1 MIPSSYSFMHK
12 TKVFYGALALEQIP
26 PELDQI
32 PARNPL
38 VITEPKTEKKAVRA
52 LAGAFARTSAPITVF
67 DQTPEIVDETAVME
81 IADIYRKTGC
91 NSILALGGASVIDTA
106 KAVALVLTGKDLA
119 AASGDDNIAG
129 LLPPFFAIPT
139 MAQEKASLTMT
150 LKVGAGTGA
159 HEFASSLLM
168 PRAVFIDSRVMA
180 SATGKEVAK
189 SGLAALYRI
198 LDAATGP
205 QRNPVSTT
213 FAACALEMLSQNLL
227 KAVRVNSKKL
237 SAVLTAAAMLSE
249 IAASNTTQGVGVAL
263 SRALGAAG
271 KVSDDL
277 AGAALVPGL
286 IKLRMK
292 GAEDA
297 LSRLLLAMAGPEKY
311 ASTPADQRPRAAL
324 EAVETLMLKV
334 QASAGLKLTAASLG
348 LTSGMDEIAQ
358 AVAADAETL
367 GPETVNKA
375 QVMEILAAA
384 G

>member
-1 MIPSSYSFMHK
+1 MIPASYSFMHK

-32 PARNPL
+32 PARTPL

-67 DQTPEIVDETAVME
+67 DQTPDLVEEPAIRE

-106 KAVALVLTGKDLA
+106 KAVAVAVTGRDLA
-119 AASGDDNIAG
+119 AASKENNIAG
-129 LLPPFFAIPT
+129 PLPPFFAIPT

-150 LKVGAGTGA
+150 VKVGAGTGA
-159 HEFASSLLM
+159 HEFTSPLLM
-168 PRAVFIDSRVMA
+168 PRAVFIDSRVMV

-198 LDAATGP
+198 VDAATGP
-205 QRNPVSTT
+205 QQNPVSAT
-213 FAACALEMLSQNLL
+213 FAACALEMLSANLL

-237 SAVLTAAAMLSE
+237 SAVLTAAGMLSE

-263 SRALGAAG
+263 SRAVGAAC
-271 KVSDDL
+271 KESEDL
-277 AGAALVPGL
+277 AGAALVTGL

-311 ASTPADQRPRAAL
+311 AATPADQRPRAAL

-334 QASAGLKLTAASLG
+334 QASAGLKLTLASLG
-348 LTSGMDEIAQ
+348 LTSGRDEIAQ
-358 AVAADAETL
+358 AVAADTETL
-367 GPETVNKA
+367 GPETVNQA

-384 G
+384 E